1 MKNII
6 ETAIEKF
13 FENRQNEDLLDVLKA
28 IALQM
33 NNGEQFFVPVE
44 MPQAVFDMID
54 IENVKVGDVVQPKE
68 DLHMKIR
75 KIADNNDK
83 EWLVA
88 FTSREEM
95 DKGESSSAVT
105 ADIKGML
112 KTGLSGTD
120 IEGVVINPWDKP
132 FFLSKDMI
140 EAIFR
145 ANIPENHIYLNEGD
159 ITQLDCDCIVNAA
172 NNSLLGGGGVDG
184 AIHRAAGPELHAECK
199 TLHGCKTGEAKIT
212 KGYNLKAKYIIHT
225 VGPIYSGQPEDE
237 ELLRNCYWNS
247 LELAKKNDIHSIAF
261 PAISAGAYGYPLNE
275 AIPIAFLTA
284 SKWLDKNKD
293 YGMAVIFCCFDN
305 KTYSLYRS
313 FIEFIN
319 SRNENS

>member
-184 AIHRAAGPELHAECK
+184 AIHRAAGPELHANAKRFTAVKREK
-199 TLHGCKTGEAKIT
+199 QKSQKAITL
-212 KGYNLKAKYIIHT
+212 
-225 VGPIYSGQPEDE
+225 
-237 ELLRNCYWNS
+237 R
-247 LELAKKNDIHSIAF
+247 
-261 PAISAGAYGYPLNE
+261 LN
-275 AIPIAFLTA
+275 I
-284 SKWLDKNKD
+284 
-293 YGMAVIFCCFDN
+293 
-305 KTYSLYRS
+305 
-313 FIEFIN
+313 
-319 SRNENS
+319 